1 MTAIPRARRS
11 RRPSAARAAQIAA
24 AALVLNLVSLAPASA
39 QPGVHYQHQSTSI
52 PGAIGQWQ
60 LKRGG
65 PLAGYFQPVEIRA
78 PEGALISLADG
89 GTFDDERPAPRRAGL
104 MVAPVYRL
112 RVAQIPFREGEE
124 VFPTVE
130 IIDRTYPPPGLTD
143 QYPIP
148 IELTLADLNLALDG
162 KFVTRVIYVEDP
174 HYALPVPQGSNT
186 QPWFEAPLGTNPLQV
201 ADELGR
207 PVAIL
212 RMGGRVPDVGELDE
226 QFLFGS
232 PPFEELA
239 PPSKTAEPLKREI
252 QPVSARQVLS
262 GMPRANR
269 ILR

>member
-11 RRPSAARAAQIAA
+11 RRDQAARTAQIAA
-24 AALVLNLVSLAPASA
+24 AGLVLTFAALAPASA
-39 QPGVHYQHQSTSI
+39 QGVHYQHQSTNV

-60 LKRGG
+60 LQRGG
-65 PLAGYFQPVEIRA
+65 PLAGYFQPVEVRT
-78 PEGALISLADG
+78 PEGALVSLADG
-89 GTFDDERPAPRRAGL
+89 GAFDDPRPAPRRAGL

-112 RVAQIPFREGEE
+112 RVTQIPFREGEE
-124 VFPTVE
+124 VFPTIE

-148 IELTLADLNLALDG
+148 IELTLVDLNLALDG

-174 HYALPVPQGSNT
+174 AYALPVPQGRNT

-201 ADELGR
+201 ADEFGR

-212 RMGGRVPDVGELDE
+212 RMGGRVPDQGELDE

-232 PPFEELA
+232 PPFEEIA
-239 PPSKTAEPLKREI
+239 PPSETAEPLKREI

-269 ILR
+269 VLR

>member
-1 MTAIPRARRS
+1 MTVTPQVRRS
-11 RRPSAARAAQIAA
+11 RRIRAARAAQIAA
-24 AALVLNLVSLAPASA
+24 AALVLGLAPLTPVSA
-39 QPGVHYQHQSTSI
+39 QPGVHYQHQSTTI

-60 LKRGG
+60 LRRGG

-78 PEGALISLADG
+78 PEGAMVSMADG
-89 GTFDDERPAPRRAGL
+89 GTFDDERPTPRRAGL
-104 MVAPVYRL
+104 MVAPVYRIK
-112 RVAQIPFREGEE
+112 VTQIPFREGEE
-124 VFPTVE
+124 VFPTIE

-174 HYALPVPQGSNT
+174 NYALPTPQGRDA
-186 QPWFEAPLGTNPLQV
+186 QPWLEAPIGSNPLQV

-212 RMGGRVPDVGELDE
+212 RMGGRVPDQGEVYE

-232 PPFEELA
+232 PPFEEIA
-239 PPSKTAEPLKREI
+239 PPSETAEPLKREI

-262 GMPRANR
+262 GMPRSNR
-269 ILR
+269 LR